1 MKNLKRI
8 LTIMVLVFVCLSS
21 FAVFAS
27 EEYILKKEMTY
38 TNTKNYTLSDGFV
51 EIMIGQKDFIDY
63 QKMVILLFRQLQ
75 TRFMKMS
82 LVICMRIMMSLVIN
96 LVEH

>member
-1 MKNLKRI
+1 
-8 LTIMVLVFVCLSS
+8 MVLVFVCLSS

-63 QKMVILLFRQLQ
+63 QKDDWL
-75 TRFMKMS
+75 
-82 LVICMRIMMSLVIN
+82 IN
-96 LVEH
+96 LPLYAIDQIKAETDV